1 MKKVFFAVLACMLM
15 FGISDSQAQGKEGKK
30 KEEAKQSTI
39 KGEVVDV
46 SCYLAH
52 GDGGKGDAHKEC
64 GQACAKNGA
73 PLGILTK
80 DGKLYVS
87 LLPDDHKN
95 GPNALLIDHVSHQV
109 EATGIVRSKGGTNA
123 IMITKVMMAGGEETQ
138 GQKAQ

>member
-1 MKKVFFAVLACMLM
+1 MKRIFLAVLACVLIVGLWSM
-15 FGISDSQAQGKEGKK
+15 QAQDKGGKK
-30 KEEAKQSTI
+30 KSEAKESTI
-39 KGEVVDV
+39 KGEVVDI

-52 GDGGKGDAHKEC
+52 GDGGKGDGHKEC

-123 IMITKVMMAGGEETQ
+123 IMITKVMMAGGAESQE
-138 GQKAQ
+138 QKIQ